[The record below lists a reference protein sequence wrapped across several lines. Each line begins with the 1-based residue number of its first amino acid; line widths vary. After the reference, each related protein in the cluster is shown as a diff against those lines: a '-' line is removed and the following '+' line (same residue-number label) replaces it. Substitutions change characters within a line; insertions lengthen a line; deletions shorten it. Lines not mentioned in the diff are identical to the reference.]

1 MSLDDS
7 DPATS
12 SSTESN
18 NNNSSSRNNNN
29 NKKHVVESKHVAESK
44 QKKETIQNKSEKVE
58 KSEKKKVESPTQK
71 LDVDK
76 SAETESESSPVSR
89 TVTVDC
95 SLCGKQFGRNSI
107 QFHQRQ
113 CQRRQQVLKEKQE
126 QEQLEERGRQ
136 SNYVIEEDVGRSL
149 FFEGV
154 SRCSSGSVPCA
165 ANLLYAS

>member
-12 SSTESN
+12 SSTESSN
-18 NNNSSSRNNNN
+18 NNNN
-29 NKKHVVESKHVAESK
+29 NKKHIAESK
-44 QKKETIQNKSEKVE
+44 QKKDKIEKVE
-58 KSEKKKVESPTQK
+58 KIEKNLQSKKIESSTQK

-113 CQRRQQVLKEKQE
+113 CQRRQQVLKGKQE
-126 QEQLEERGRQ
+126 QEQLEERRQ
-136 SNYVIEEDVGRSL
+136 SNYIIEEDVGRL
-149 FFEGV
+149 NT
-154 SRCSSGSVPCA
+154 RIDII
-165 ANLLYAS
+165 

>member
-18 NNNSSSRNNNN
+18 NNNNSRNNNN